1 VRLNNKQ
8 VRDAATE
15 LDKAPRK
22 LERALTQPTR
32 PAEKEET
39 KRALDLERIG
49 KQDIKAE
56 SENEEPGPG
65 RKHKSIKLADR
76 PIQARKEKE
85 TSQP

>member
-1 VRLNNKQ
+1 VRLNNKR
-8 VRDAATE
+8 VRDTATE

-49 KQDIKAE
+49 NQDE
-56 SENEEPGPG
+56 SENEEPDPG
-65 RKHKSIKLADR
+65 RKHKSIKIADR